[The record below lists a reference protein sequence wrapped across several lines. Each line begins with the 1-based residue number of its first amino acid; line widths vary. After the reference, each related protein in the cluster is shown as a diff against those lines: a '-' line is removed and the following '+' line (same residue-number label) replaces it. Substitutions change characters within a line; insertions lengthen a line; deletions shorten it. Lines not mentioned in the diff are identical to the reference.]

1 MHKRT
6 IMMIDDDA
14 DDRQLFCDA
23 LQEVAPGTHALV
35 FESGVEALSRL
46 QDNTVSVPDY
56 IFLDINMPLM
66 NGKECLSALKKIA
79 HLKLTQI
86 IMLSTSAM
94 REDFN
99 ESMELGAQFFM
110 TKPSSF
116 TDLCENIRNV
126 LENKF
131 KHMLRN

>member
-1 MHKRT
+1 
-6 IMMIDDDA
+6 MMIDDDA

-23 LQEVAPGTHALV
+23 LQEVAPGTDALV
-35 FESGVEALSRL
+35 FESGVEAISKL
-46 QDNTVSVPDY
+46 QDKSVSIPDF

-116 TDLCENIRNV
+116 TDLCESIRNV